1 MASPTRP
8 PITCHVLDTLSG
20 TPAASIAVTLRL
32 QSGSGGGSDS
42 AAATFSGTTD
52 ADGRVTAWSG
62 AGGRSLEAV
71 FAGAA
76 GELVWELGFEVGP
89 YWAARGV
96 APFFPRVHVAFVA
109 LGFEGRSAAE
119 LQGKAGHWHVP
130 LLLGPYSY
138 TTYRG
143 S

>member
-1 MASPTRP
+1 MASPARP

-32 QSGSGGGSDS
+32 EGGSGPSSSSSGAS
-42 AAATFSGTTD
+42 FSGTTD
-52 ADGRVTAWSG
+52 ADGRVTAWSA
-62 AGGRSLEAV
+62 AGGSSLEAV

-76 GELVWELGFEVGP
+76 GDMCWVVGFDVGA

-96 APFFPRVHVAFVA
+96 APFFPRVDVAFVTQ
-109 LGFEGRSAAE
+109 GFEGRSADE
-119 LQGKAGHWHVP
+119 LHGKSAHWHVP

>member
-1 MASPTRP
+1 MASLSRP

-20 TPAASIAVTLRL
+20 TPAPSIAVTLQL
-32 QSGSGGGSDS
+32 LAASGHNSSDAVS
-42 AAATFSGTTD
+42 FSGTTN
-52 ADGRVTAWSG
+52 ADGRVAAWSA
-62 AGGRSLEAV
+62 AGGASLEEA
-71 FAGAA
+71 FAGAT
-76 GELVWELGFEVGP
+76 GDMQWVIKFDTGS

-96 APFFPRVHVAFVA
+96 TPFFPEVDIRFVTQ
-109 LGFEGRSAAE
+109 GFKGKSASELEGKSA
-119 LQGKAGHWHVP
+119 HWHVP

>member
-1 MASPTRP
+1 MTTPARP
-8 PITCHVLDTLSG
+8 PITCHVLDTLTG
-20 TPAASIAVTLRL
+20 TPAPSIAVTLRL
-32 QSGSGGGSDS
+32 LAANGHSSSS
-42 AAATFSGTTD
+42 AATSFSGTTND
-52 ADGRVTAWSG
+52 DGRVTAWSSSG
-62 AGGRSLEAV
+62 SGPLEEV

-76 GELVWELGFEVGP
+76 GDMQWAIAFDTGA

-96 APFFPRVHVAFVA
+96 APFFPEVEIRFVTQ
-109 LGFEGRSAAE
+109 GFKGRTEDEHRGKSA
-119 LQGKAGHWHVP
+119 HWHVP